1 MKKIL
6 KNEKGITM
14 IALVI
19 TVIIL
24 LIVANIL
31 IYNAKDT
38 LYIKELTNLY
48 NDIDVLKDKVSD
60 YYDTYGSLPASIEY
74 SNTEQLNSILST
86 TNDTGNFYVIDL
98 ESMNG
103 ISLNYGKDY
112 ENIKDNETNANNYT
126 DVYIINKN
134 SHNIFYVKGV
144 TVKDK
149 DVITTYYTN
158 YTEPDNVTID
168 LRYIDGILIPN
179 GYFYIGKAD
188 NNGNEAIVISQN
200 KDENVNTT
208 SQTQYIWEKKISYT
222 ETVPENL
229 DVSSDEEEEFL
240 KSVNYYKGYFKNKNK
255 IIINEEDKID
265 IVYIGLKENKWSEI
279 YTKNEEFVDKN
290 GDTAYIPKGFRVS
303 MEEGTNEIRSGL
315 VITDQID
322 SNNNSIGNEF
332 VWVPVNDFQEFTRED
347 FGENNISENDFIT
360 TQPTQQKYYEI
371 QGDGITVNNESGAS
385 IVEAQNMY
393 KSVRKYKGFYIGRY
407 ETGIEENVARTS
419 SSDISQTPIVKKNK
433 FIYNYIKWG
442 NDMNDEDGGAVEKA
456 RAMYNSENYNGIKST
471 LCYGVQWDEI
481 MRWIQKDSSINYIL
495 ADSQEKGNYDQS
507 GDLIKTGNYANYE
520 IKNIFDLA
528 GNVSEWTM
536 ETYDTN
542 QKVLRGGKSGS
553 TQNIS
558 NREAIDIN
566 SNDSKSGLFG
576 FRIALYIQG

>member
-60 YYDTYGSLPASIEY
+60 YYDTYGSIPASIEY
-74 SNTEQLNSILST
+74 SNTEHLNSILST
-86 TNDTGNFYVIDL
+86 TNDTGDFYVIDL

-103 ISLNYGKDY
+103 ITLNYGKDY
-112 ENIKDNETNANNYT
+112 ENIKDDETNANNYT

-134 SHNIFYVKGV
+134 SHNIFYVKGI

-168 LRYIDGILIPN
+168 LRYIDGILIPD
-179 GYFYIGKAD
+179 GYYYIGKAD

-200 KDENVNTT
+200 KNENVNTT

-222 ETVPENL
+222 DTIPNSLNVA
-229 DVSSDEEEEFL
+229 SGKEEEFL
-240 KSVNYYKGYFKNKNK
+240 KSVNYFKGYFKNKNK
-255 IIINEEDKID
+255 SIESEGDKID
-265 IVYIGLKENKWSEI
+265 IVYIVLKENKWSEI

-290 GDTAYIPKGFRVS
+290 GDIAYIPKGFRVS
-303 MEEGTNEIRSGL
+303 MEEGTNEIRRGL

-322 SNNNSIGNEF
+322 SNNNSVGNEF

-360 TQPTQQKYYEI
+360 TQPTQLKYYEV
-371 QGDGITVNNESGAS
+371 QGDGVTVNNESGTS

-393 KSVRKYKGFYIGRY
+393 KSVKKYKGFYIGRY
-407 ETGIEENVARTS
+407 ETGIEENVARTN
-419 SSDISQTPIVKKNK
+419 SSDISQTPVVKKNK

-471 LCYGVQWDEI
+471 LCYSVQWDEI

-495 ADSQEKGNYDQS
+495 ADSQGKGNYDQS
-507 GDLIKTGNYANYE
+507 GSLIKTGNYDSYE

-558 NREAIDIN
+558 NRETIDIN